1 MIGVIG
7 AGVIAGAA
15 HFPAYAKLNLPVAA
29 VFDVNRGRAES
40 LAGRWHTR
48 CASDLENLLSDP
60 QVEIVDIAVPPAAQ
74 VTIIETVLRAGK
86 HVLAQKPLAPT
97 LSEAKRLVDLAD
109 ASGRCLVVNQQMR
122 WSPVVNVIRNGIER
136 QTLGVLQSLI
146 FYIDLPVPPGRQPGW
161 LAREPRLIALFNTIH
176 FLDTARFLLGEPC
189 SVVASIRQQDQH
201 LDIAGETGLTA
212 VLTFQGGAEVLIV
225 DQRNAYGDHLAFF
238 RAGGSNGALRGR
250 FGLWTNYPTGADD
263 EIEYASVG
271 APDGWKPVR
280 TEGRWIP
287 DAFVGP
293 ISELVEAIRGG
304 PEPSTSGHDHLRTL
318 ALVEAIYT
326 SAGSGRKVNFA
337 DK

>member
-7 AGVIAGAA
+7 AGEIAGAA
-15 HFPAYAKLNLPVAA
+15 HLPAYAKLKLPVAA
-29 VFDVNRGRAES
+29 IFDVNRARAES
-40 LAGRWHTR
+40 LAARWQTR
-48 CASDLENLLSDP
+48 CASDLESLLSDP

-86 HVLAQKPLAPT
+86 HVLAQKPLAQA

-109 ASGRCLVVNQQMR
+109 AAKRCLVVNQQMR
-122 WSPVVNVIRNGIER
+122 WCPVVNVIRKGIEN
-136 QTLGVLQSLI
+136 QSLGDLKSLI
-146 FYIDLPVPPGRQPGW
+146 FYLDLPLPPGRQAGW
-161 LAREPRLIALFNTIH
+161 LGREPRLIVLLNTIH
-176 FLDTARFLLGEPC
+176 FLDTSRFLFGEPC
-189 SVVASIRQQDQH
+189 TAVASIRQRDQH
-201 LDIAGETGLTA
+201 LDVAGETGLNA
-212 VLTFQGGAEVLIV
+212 VVTFPGGAEVLIV

-293 ISELVEAIRGG
+293 ISELVAAIHGG

-326 SAGSGRKVNFA
+326 SAASGRKVNFT
-337 DK
+337 DN